1 MSVYETVVPLFIGGL
16 QTYDHILA
24 QAEAFAKEK
33 GVDVDETFF
42 EARLIDDMLPLKFQ
56 VQNTSSLV
64 QINVGRLIGEDVT
77 PFDKDE
83 KTIADLRKRVQKTLE
98 WVKSVEAAK
107 AAGKEDS
114 SVQL

>member
-1 MSVYETVVPLFIGGL
+1 MSVYETVVPLFTSGL
-16 QTYDHILA
+16 QTYDHVLA
-24 QAEAFAKEK
+24 QAEAYAQEK
-33 GVDVDETFF
+33 GLDVDATFF

-64 QINVGRLIGEDVT
+64 QINIGRLIGEEVT

-98 WVKSVEAAK
+98 WVKSVDAAK
-107 AAGKEDS
+107 AAGKEES